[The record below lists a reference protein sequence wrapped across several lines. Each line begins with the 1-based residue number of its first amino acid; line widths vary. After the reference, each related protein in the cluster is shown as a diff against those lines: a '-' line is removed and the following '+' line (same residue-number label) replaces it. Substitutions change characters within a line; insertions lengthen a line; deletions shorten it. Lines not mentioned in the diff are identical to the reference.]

1 MDGGG
6 GKQDGPKKS
15 ENKAPQCSK
24 HIESMKKIDFE
35 QIWKNHFLVIFVVD
49 TGIFFVVD
57 TGGGCG
63 PFWTY
68 DWQINQPNANVPF
81 F

>member
-1 MDGGG
+1 MLGDVGWWGVVMDGGG

-24 HIESMKKIDFE
+24 HMESIKEIDFE

-57 TGGGCG
+57 TGG
-63 PFWTY
+63 WWSIL
-68 DWQINQPNANVPF
+68 DI
-81 F
+81 